1 MLKKLLLWTALAA
14 TLTCSG
20 CKDPYGA
27 CVKASA
33 DIGAGIGT
41 GMHTVDQIRQ
51 QGAISVAEESNVLGY
66 LEFANKA
73 NEAFQIC
80 ASTAHTSGNKLGTY
94 TSCAQA
100 FNTTLNNPMQLTL
113 IRVGN
118 NSASQQ
124 ISTIVNGVTAG
135 VAAVTTALGGS

>member
-1 MLKKLLLWTALAA
+1 MLKKLVLGIALAA
-14 TLTCSG
+14 SLGSAG

-41 GMHTVDQIRQ
+41 GMHTVDQLRL

-66 LEFANKA
+66 LEFANLA
-73 NEAFQIC
+73 NKDFEIC
-80 ASTAHTSGNKLGTY
+80 VSTAHTSGNKPGTY
-94 TSCAQA
+94 TFCAQA
-100 FNTTLNNPMQLTL
+100 FNTTLNNPTQLAL

-118 NSASQQ
+118 NAASQQ
-124 ISTIVNGVTAG
+124 ISTIVNGVTAA
-135 VAAVTTALGGS
+135 VAAVTTALGGA